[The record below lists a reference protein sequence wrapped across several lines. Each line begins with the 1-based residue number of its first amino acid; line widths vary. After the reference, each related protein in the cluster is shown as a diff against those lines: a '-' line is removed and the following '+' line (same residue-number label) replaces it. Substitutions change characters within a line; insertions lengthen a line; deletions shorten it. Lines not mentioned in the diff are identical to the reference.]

1 MKGGWGEKMIHAVII
16 FFLASDLVLERV
28 ISQFGIQ
35 GRFMYLVTHLF
46 HLEPLS

>member
-28 ISQFGIQ
+28 ISQFGKQ
-35 GRFMYLVTHLF
+35 GTFMYLATHSF
-46 HLEPLS
+46 NLEPLS